1 VVGQV
6 CSKVHFNSNNQQMYY
21 RKLNIL
27 TTTKSIIF
35 GRDIFELSQGDPCFF
50 FFFLPPH
57 DEPVSIG
64 DDPPLLFGDI
74 LHYFKFLK
82 P

>member
-1 VVGQV
+1 VLGQV
-6 CSKVHFNSNNQQMYY
+6 RSKVHFGSNNQQMYY

-27 TTTKSIIF
+27 TTESIIF
-35 GRDIFELSQGDPCFF
+35 GRDAFELSQREPCFV

-74 LHYFKFLK
+74 LHYFEFLK